1 MSVTREQS
9 SLTAKT
15 IILRVIVII
24 LSLAVVVLITGTL
37 LISALRDRFFSF
49 NMEKLD
55 SWVKNGAPVST
66 LQTEVADTC
75 SSLVLSQAGALER
88 LELLFI
94 FRDELDFRIDVCT
107 KMTANRVYKQPE
119 FEKPEIVNM
128 ICDDPKPFHEL
139 FRRLCRR
146 SGLRP

>member
-1 MSVTREQS
+1 M
-9 SLTAKT
+9 K
-15 IILRVIVII
+15 IIGRVVVIAVAI
-24 LSLAVVVLITGTL
+24 IAVVFIAGTL
-37 LISALRDRFFSF
+37 LISALRDSFFNL

-55 SWVKNGAPVST
+55 SWVKNGGSTNTLTEDLAAP
-66 LQTEVADTC
+66 C
-75 SSLVLSQAGALER
+75 SNLVLSQAGPLER

-94 FRDELDFRIDVCT
+94 FRDELDFRIDVCA
-107 KMTANRVYKQPE
+107 KMTANRLYKQPE